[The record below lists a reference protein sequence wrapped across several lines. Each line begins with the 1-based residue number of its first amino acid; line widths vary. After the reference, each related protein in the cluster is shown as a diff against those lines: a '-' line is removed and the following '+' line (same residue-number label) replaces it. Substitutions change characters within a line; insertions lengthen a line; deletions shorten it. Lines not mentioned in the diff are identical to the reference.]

1 MSDFKLCQSCCVK
14 ENESLEIIILMEN
27 FSTFNPKAGSNGTL
41 WGNQYPTAQNS
52 VLQAQG
58 KGLISQELICEVLR
72 NVKKTNLTLKA
83 TITIY
88 IYKNG
93 QWVPA
98 ILSPKTINGVNN
110 TITLVHWPYYKSPPN
125 DNNPIGVKTDGT
137 LASEA
142 NQDYSFSSILSE
154 GLDTANILSK
164 TQMQG
169 LPTSRLN
176 NFSHAF
182 IRGFCFSKY
191 YCNNTNN
198 HSTLTDKGSFFT
210 FSSVGAGTNAG
221 KTDIQKIYYSTNSG
235 YVDTAYYQNNQWP
248 AGFGNVTEED
258 VPNANY
264 FASQTPW
271 NYEYFPRIPESEK
284 NKIGFRDV
292 KIAFADFSNYY
303 NKDKNAED
311 CVPYYNSFDEQV
323 DFPLCYP
330 NCLKDP
336 RTASQPCPEPSFLRA
351 TEATPT
357 IVSGQVTSIT
367 IDPDLKGFYNCAP
380 TIQIIADKS
389 GVGALAFQRDGE
401 RINDNDYVNFFK
413 PSNAPEIISKGFGYT
428 TPPAVNYQRVFDET
442 SIFSE
447 DFSSIQNGSNTN
459 INYSNWTGWEGN
471 QNFPRVNNAFQAG
484 DAVYLSGA
492 SSYIETKNINLNF
505 PVGNF
510 AISFDI
516 KGRYSSVE
524 SPNNILKIQV
534 TGSTNVETNISYT
547 SAINDQFESK
557 YVEFTV
563 SNNKNI
569 KFSPAGNGELFL
581 TNIKVYGPGDAAAGY
596 ERGWI
601 LRSDF
606 TKNFD
611 DIYAAMPFYY
621 IRENWQHG
629 VGSPYPLDLFH
640 GTPSQGLSA
649 IKNACLKFSS
659 TSKKMIIFVADNF
672 LNYNDTV
679 NDYTNYRADIS
690 YNLES
695 SPYPTKE
702 EIKYLLSEKDIRLHA
717 ISFYHTEWPYGG
729 NRSNEQFINL
739 SKCLQAYAPLN
750 NVGAGYDDN
759 TIPGYVSA
767 IEEIT
772 NSNLDLYNSAS
783 GNKLWLLRNFD
794 GVPRAQFARDK
805 TCIYNGVPN
814 NFFGRRVLPAPVTY
828 RRAATGIFNNIKAML
843 GEISGGY

>member
-27 FSTFNPKAGSNGTL
+27 FSNMNSSASYSLSYWGDQAPKLPGSNIE
-41 WGNQYPTAQNS
+41 AQS
-52 VLQAQG
+52 
-58 KGLISQELICEVLR
+58 KGLVSQELISEILR
-72 NVKKTNLTLKA
+72 NIKKSNLTLKA
-83 TITIY
+83 AITIY
-88 IYKNG
+88 IYKND

-110 TITLVHWPYYKSPPN
+110 TISLMHYPYYKSPPN
-125 DNNPIGVKTDGT
+125 DNDPIGVKTNGN

-142 NQDYSFSSILSE
+142 NQDYSFASILSE
-154 GLDTANILSK
+154 GLPNNILR
-164 TQMQG
+164 TAQIAG
-169 LPTSRLN
+169 LSFDRRSNP
-176 NFSHAF
+176 SHAF
-182 IRGFCFSKY
+182 IRGTCFSKY
-191 YCNNTNN
+191 YCNNINN

-210 FSSVGAGTNAG
+210 FFKISAGSNAG
-221 KTDIQKIYYSTNSG
+221 KADIQKIYYSTNSG

-248 AGFGNVTEED
+248 AGFGDVTEED
-258 VPNANY
+258 IPNSN
-264 FASQTPW
+264 FFTSQYPW

-284 NKIGFRDV
+284 NKIGFRDI
-292 KIAFADFSNYY
+292 KIAFADFNNYY

-311 CVPYYNSFDEQV
+311 CVPYYNNFDEQT

-336 RTASQPCPEPSFLRA
+336 RTAPQPCPEPSFLRA
-351 TEATPT
+351 TEATAT
-357 IVSGQVTSIT
+357 IQNGQVTSIS
-367 IDPDLKGFYNCAP
+367 IDPELKGFYNCAP
-380 TIQIIADKS
+380 TIQIIAEKS

-401 RINDNDYVNFFK
+401 KINDNNYVNFFK
-413 PSNAPEIISKGFGYT
+413 PSNAPEIISNGFGYT
-428 TPPAVNYQRVFDET
+428 TPPEVNYQRVFDET

-484 DAVYLSGA
+484 GAVYLSGA

-510 AISFDI
+510 AISFDV

-524 SPNNILKIQV
+524 PPNNILKIQV

-563 SNNKNI
+563 SKNKNI
-569 KFSPAGNGELFL
+569 KFSPAGTGELFL

-611 DIYAAMPFYY
+611 DIYAAMPYY
-621 IRENWQHG
+621 YLREGWQHG
-629 VGSPYPLDLFH
+629 VGSPYPASIAY
-640 GTPSQGLSA
+640 GSPSQGLSA

-672 LNYNDTV
+672 LNYQGTLNE
-679 NDYTNYRADIS
+679 YTDYRADIS
-690 YNLES
+690 YGLES

-702 EIKYLLSEKDIRLHA
+702 EIKNLLSEKDIRLHA
-717 ISFYHTEWPYGG
+717 ISFYHTRLPFGG
-729 NRSNEQFINL
+729 ARPEEQFYNL

-750 NVGAGYDDN
+750 NIGLGYDDN

-783 GNKLWLLRNFD
+783 GNKLWLLRNLD
-794 GVPRAQFARDK
+794 GIPRAQFARDK
-805 TCIYNGVPN
+805 STIYNGVPN
-814 NFFGRRVLPAPVTY
+814 NFYGGRVLPAPTTVK
-828 RRAATGIFNNIKAML
+828 RAATGIFNNIKAML
-843 GEISGGY
+843 GEISGSY